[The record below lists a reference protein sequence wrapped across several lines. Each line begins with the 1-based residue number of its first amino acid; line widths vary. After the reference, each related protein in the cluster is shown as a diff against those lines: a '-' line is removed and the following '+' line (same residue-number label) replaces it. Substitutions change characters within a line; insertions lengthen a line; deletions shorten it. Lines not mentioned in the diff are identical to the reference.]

1 MITVPDTQ
9 PPSSLLAAPF
19 ASVDRAVAELRR
31 GGAVIIGGQGR
42 PLVVAAV
49 ETLSPSAFARLA
61 DIKGDRL
68 QLIVTAKRATALGLG
83 QWADDVRAVAL
94 SSPAPLT
101 LDQILAVADP
111 TVETRQALAS
121 LSAQAVTAGCK
132 SEAAILLSKQ
142 ARLLPA
148 CLVIAVDP
156 KSPVIKGL
164 TRVSAQKIG
173 RYDLT
178 AANSLVA
185 VTQARVP
192 VAGAENTKIIA
203 FRPKDGGQEHLAI
216 VIGEPD
222 PAQPVLIRLH
232 SECFTGDLLGSLRC
246 DCGQQLKG
254 AIAEIHQA
262 GSGILLYLAQEGRGI
277 GLVNKLRAYRL
288 QDEGFDTL
296 DANRQIGYD
305 DDERL
310 YQPAIRMLREMG
322 ISQVRLMT
330 NNPTKVEALARGG
343 ITVVERVPHV
353 FPANDHNAFYLSTK
367 SSRGGHLF

>member
-1 MITVPDTQ
+1 MTTVSDT
-9 PPSSLLAAPF
+9 PPLSPPLAAPF

-31 GGAVIIGGQGR
+31 GSAVVIGGAGN
-42 PLVVAAV
+42 PLIVAAV
-49 ETLSPSAFARLA
+49 ETLSPASFARLRA
-61 DIKGDRL
+61 MAGERL
-68 QLIVTAKRATALGLG
+68 RLIVTAKRAAALGLG
-83 QWADDVRAVAL
+83 HWDDDVRAVAL
-94 SSPAPLT
+94 SSSAPLT

-111 TVETRQALAS
+111 TVETRRALAS
-121 LSAQAVTAGCK
+121 LATEIVAPGCK
-132 SEAAILLSKQ
+132 SEAAILLSKL

-148 CLVIAVDP
+148 CLTAAVDAKTP
-156 KSPVIKGL
+156 GIKGL
-164 TRVSAQKIG
+164 ARVPAAKIA

-178 AANSLVA
+178 AATSLVA

-192 VAGAENTKIIA
+192 LAGAENAKIIA

-222 PAQPVLIRLH
+222 PAKPVLIRLH

-246 DCGQQLKG
+246 DCGEQLKG

-288 QDEGFDTL
+288 QDDGFDTL

-310 YQPAIRMLREMG
+310 YQPAIRMLGQMG

-330 NNPTKVEALARGG
+330 NNPAKVEALARGG

-367 SSRGGHLF
+367 SGRGGHLF